1 MLTKALTLQ
10 VNFALWN
17 INKVVFVRKYYI
29 CVIDMSFKSNIFT
42 TFNSNLHTHDMYL
55 GGWVHPG
62 EYASAG
68 WYLIICN

>member
-17 INKVVFVRKYYI
+17 IIKVVFVRNEII
-29 CVIDMSFKSNIFT
+29 CVINMSFESNIFT

>member
-1 MLTKALTLQ
+1 MRLET
-10 VNFALWN
+10 
-17 INKVVFVRKYYI
+17 YYI

-68 WYLIICN
+68 WYLIICNKGHRTHKFQ